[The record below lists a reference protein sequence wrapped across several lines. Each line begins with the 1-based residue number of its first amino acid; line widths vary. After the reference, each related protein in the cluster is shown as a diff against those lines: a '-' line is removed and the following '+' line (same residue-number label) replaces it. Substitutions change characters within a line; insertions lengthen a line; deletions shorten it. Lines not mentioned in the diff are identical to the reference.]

1 MNLEEIMNRLPDRDA
16 IRRELEHFAEKLPTR
31 RDVRDRV
38 SDLPAAA
45 QRWMSRRHEP
55 AWSDALTA
63 RSLAVFGVGM
73 ALGAGLAAL
82 LSPRSGPALRR
93 DLIERVRRLRDQA
106 ADLGGDGAS
115 SARASREDAHRTGV
129 RPDLSH

>member
-1 MNLEEIMNRLPDRDA
+1 MNLEELLNRLPDRET
-16 IRRELEHFAEKLPTR
+16 IRRELEHLAEKLPSR
-31 RDVRDRV
+31 RDMRDRV
-38 SDLPAAA
+38 SEVPAAA
-45 QRWMSRRHEP
+45 QRWMPRRHEP
-55 AWSDALTA
+55 TWSDALTG
-63 RSLAVFGVGM
+63 RSLAVFGAGM

-106 ADLGGDGAS
+106 DLGHTPPS
-115 SARASREDAHRTGV
+115 QRSARDDGHGMGT

>member
-1 MNLEEIMNRLPDRDA
+1 MDLEELTNRLPDRKA
-16 IRRELEHFAEKLPTR
+16 IRRELERFADKLPSG
-31 RDVRDRV
+31 RDVRERV
-38 SDLPAAA
+38 SNLPAAA
-45 QRWMSRRHEP
+45 QSWMPRRHEP

-63 RSLAVFGVGM
+63 RNLAVFGVGM

-93 DLIERVRRLRDQA
+93 DLIERVHRLRDQV
-106 ADLGGDGAS
+106 DIGGDGAS
-115 SARASREDAHRTGV
+115 STRGSRGDGHGPGA